1 MEESRMVGGP
11 VKQESN
17 EKRDDEGKISGKH
30 NSISAASSTK
40 DAARKGSPKADLH
53 ELCARE
59 HWKQPVFECCNEE
72 GPDHNK
78 LFKILHRF
86 TFKVL
91 VETEEESMA
100 VLECFGN
107 PRPNKKAAA
116 EDAAE
121 GALWCL
127 KHTGYQLKKH

>member
-1 MEESRMVGGP
+1 MRKEL
-11 VKQESN
+11 K
-17 EKRDDEGKISGKH
+17 
-30 NSISAASSTK
+30 
-40 DAARKGSPKADLH
+40 ARFPGNTTQLLLALALKCCKEGSPKAHLH

-59 HWKQPVFECCNEE
+59 HWKQPVFECCKEE
-72 GPDHNK
+72 GPDHSK
-78 LFKILHRF
+78 LF

-91 VETEEESMA
+91 VETEEEPTA

-127 KHTGYQLKKH
+127 KHMGYQLKKQ

>member
-1 MEESRMVGGP
+1 MEQSRMVGGP
-11 VKQESN
+11 VEQESTTEN
-17 EKRDDEGKISGKH
+17 THEKRADEGKISGEY
-30 NSISAASSTK
+30 NPTSAGSGTK

-53 ELCARE
+53 ELCAQE

-78 LFKILHRF
+78 LF
-86 TFKVL
+86 TFKVV
-91 VETEEESMA
+91 VETEEASMA

-107 PRPNKKAAA
+107 PRPSKKAAA

-127 KHTGYQLKKH
+127 KHMGYQLKKQ

>member
-1 MEESRMVGGP
+1 MVGGP
-11 VKQESN
+11 VKQESTTEN
-17 EKRDDEGKISGKH
+17 
-30 NSISAASSTK
+30 NSTSAGSSTK
-40 DAARKGSPKADLH
+40 DAARKRSAKADLH
-53 ELCARE
+53 ELCAQE

-78 LFKILHRF
+78 LF

-91 VETEEESMA
+91 VETEEESTA
-100 VLECFGN
+100 VLECFSN

-127 KHTGYQLKKH
+127 KHMGYQLKKQ